1 MTAMPQTGTPLEVP
15 LWLHLLLW
23 PALVGWV
30 FALRSARKRHRW
42 LRSAWVG
49 FPLAVLCFVVDAAT
63 LAAAFVW
70 PTATANSFVFALLW
84 LAVLCSVTAY
94 LVLRRPDGGDD
105 GGSGPEAPEPPW
117 WPEFER
123 QFRDYA
129 RQRRRPRSGAPR
141 SPSGAR

>member
-1 MTAMPQTGTPLEVP
+1 
-15 LWLHLLLW
+15 LW
-23 PALVGWV
+23 PALIGWV
-30 FALRSARKRHRW
+30 FALRSARKKHLW
-42 LRSAWVG
+42 LRSGWVG
-49 FPLAVLCFVVDAAT
+49 FPLALLCFLIDAAT

-70 PTATANSFVFALLW
+70 PSATANSFVFALLW

-105 GGSGPEAPEPPW
+105 GGSGSEAPEPPW
-117 WPEFER
+117 WPEFEQ

>member
-1 MTAMPQTGTPLEVP
+1 V
-15 LWLHLLLW
+15 WLHLLLW
-23 PALVGWV
+23 PALIGWV
-30 FALRSARKRHRW
+30 FALRSARKKHRW
-42 LRSAWVG
+42 LRSGWVG
-49 FPLAVLCFVVDAAT
+49 FPLALLCFLVDAAT
-63 LAAAFVW
+63 LTAAFLW
-70 PTATANSFVFALLW
+70 PSATAMLW
-84 LAVLCSVTAY
+84 LAVLCSITAY

-129 RQRRRPRSGAPR
+129 RKRRPRSGAPR

>member
-1 MTAMPQTGTPLEVP
+1 V
-15 LWLHLLLW
+15 WLHLLLW
-23 PALVGWV
+23 PALIGWV
-30 FALRSARKRHRW
+30 FALRSARKKHRW

-49 FPLAVLCFVVDAAT
+49 FPLALLCFLIDAAT
-63 LAAAFVW
+63 LAAAFMW
-70 PTATANSFVFALLW
+70 PSATANSFVFALLW

-105 GGSGPEAPEPPW
+105 GGSGSEAPEPPW

-129 RQRRRPRSGAPR
+129 RQRRGPRSRAPR